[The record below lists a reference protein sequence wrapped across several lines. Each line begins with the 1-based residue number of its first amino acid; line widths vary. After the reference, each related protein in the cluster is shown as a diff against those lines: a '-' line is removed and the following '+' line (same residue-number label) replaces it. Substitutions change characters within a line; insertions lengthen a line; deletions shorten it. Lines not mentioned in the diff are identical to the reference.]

1 MMINNI
7 GGAVWSWKYSFS
19 FTVSFVSHQKSYVLD
34 AIFTVSPFHHA
45 TFFAMYP
52 RQGFITLEFKD
63 NLPQTVAVDPLSH
76 EIPI

>member
-1 MMINNI
+1 MGQFEVENI
-7 GGAVWSWKYSFS
+7 L
-19 FTVSFVSHQKSYVLD
+19 SHSQFHLFLTKN